1 MDTVAQQP
9 TLQTRRFCL
18 RPVRLSDLTRIEHY
32 ARDLRVASSTAR
44 IPHPLPPGLIAGFI
58 ERAMSPVREEDVWVM
73 DGSGHSEGRQEG
85 DEVMGVISLVRL
97 DRNQAEVGYWV
108 APPFWNT
115 HVASDAVQSLVAG
128 NPLGNDAM
136 FASVF
141 HDNPASAK
149 VVINAGFA
157 YLGDAETFC
166 LARDAV
172 VPTWTYSLK
181 LR

>member
-1 MDTVAQQP
+1 MNAINQQA
-9 TLQTRRFCL
+9 TLYTDRFAL
-18 RPVRLSDLTRIEHY
+18 RPVRMSDLTRIEHY
-32 ARDLRVASSTAR
+32 ASDSRLANSTAR
-44 IPHPLPPGLIAGFI
+44 IPHPLPPGVIAAFI
-58 ERAMSPVREEDVWVM
+58 NRGMAPDREEDVWVM
-73 DGSGHSEGRQEG
+73 DGGTENGR
-85 DEVMGVISLVRL
+85 EVMGVISLFRL
-97 DRNQAEVGYWV
+97 DRNQSEVGYWV

-115 HVASDAVQSLVAG
+115 HLASDAVQALVTG
-128 NPLGNDAM
+128 NPLKNDTM

-166 LARDAV
+166 LARGAT

>member
-1 MDTVAQQP
+1 MVELAHQP
-9 TLQTRRFCL
+9 TLQTDRFSL
-18 RPVRLSDLTRIEHY
+18 RPVRISDLTRIEHY
-32 ARDLRVASSTAR
+32 AADVRLAMNTSR
-44 IPHPLPPGLIAGFI
+44 IPHPLPPGVIGAFI
-58 ERAMSPVREEDVWVM
+58 ERSMAPDREEDVWVM
-73 DGSGHSEGRQEG
+73 DGGAEHGE
-85 DEVMGVISLVRL
+85 EVMGVISLVRL
-97 DRNQAEVGYWV
+97 DRNQSEVGYWV

-115 HVASDAVQSLVAG
+115 HLASDAVQALVTG
-128 NPLGNDAM
+128 NPLNNATM

-149 VVINAGFA
+149 VLTNAGFA

-166 LARDAV
+166 LARGAT

>member
-1 MDTVAQQP
+1 MKTATLQP
-9 TLQTRRFCL
+9 TLHTDRFCL
-18 RPVRLSDLTRIEHY
+18 RPVQRSDLTRIQHY
-32 ARDLRVASSTAR
+32 ASDIRVAASTAR
-44 IPHPLPPGLIAGFI
+44 IPHPLPPGAISAFI
-58 ERAMSPVREEDVWVM
+58 DRAMAPQREEEVWVM
-73 DGSGHSEGRQEG
+73 DGSSYPDGKQDGS
-85 DEVMGVISLVRL
+85 EVMGVITLSRL

-115 HVASDAVQSLVAG
+115 HVASDAVQALVAS

-166 LARDAV
+166 LARGAT
-172 VPTWTYSLK
+172 VPTWTYSLR

>member
-1 MDTVAQQP
+1 MEVLTQQP
-9 TLQTRRFCL
+9 TLKTPRFDL
-18 RPVRLSDLTRIEHY
+18 RPVRMSDLTLIEHY
-32 ARDLRVASSTAR
+32 AADSRLAMVTSRL
-44 IPHPLPPGLIAGFI
+44 PHPLPPGLIAGFI
-58 ERAMSPVREEDVWVM
+58 ERAMAPQRDEDVWVM
-73 DGSGHSEGRQEG
+73 DGTAHNDG
-85 DEVMGVISLVRL
+85 EVMGVLSLMRL
-97 DRNQAEVGYWV
+97 DRNQSEVTYWV

-115 HVASDAVQSLVAG
+115 HVASDAVQAIVAG
-128 NPLGNDAM
+128 NPLENDTM

-149 VVINAGFA
+149 VLTNAGFA

-166 LARDAV
+166 LARNAT

>member
-1 MDTVAQQP
+1 MAALLEQT
-9 TLQTRRFCL
+9 TLFTERFCL

-32 ARDLRVASSTAR
+32 AADIRLAMNTSR
-44 IPHPLPPGLIAGFI
+44 IPHPLPPGVIAAFI
-58 ERAMSPVREEDVWVM
+58 ERAMARDREEEVWVI
-73 DGSGHSEGRQEG
+73 DGGANHGE
-85 DEVMGVISLVRL
+85 EVMGVISLTKL
-97 DRNQAEVGYWV
+97 DRNQSEVGYWV

-115 HVASDAVQSLVAG
+115 HLASDAVQALVAG
-128 NPLGNDAM
+128 NPLNNDAM

-149 VVINAGFA
+149 VLTNAGFA
-157 YLGDAETFC
+157 YLGDAEIFC
-166 LARDAV
+166 LARGAT

>member
-1 MDTVAQQP
+1 MEILTQQP
-9 TLQTRRFCL
+9 ILQTPRFEL
-18 RPVRLSDLTRIEHY
+18 RPVRMSDLTLIEHY
-32 ARDLRVASSTAR
+32 AGDSRLAMRTPR
-44 IPHPLPPGLIAGFI
+44 LPHPLPPGLIAGFI
-58 ERAMSPVREEDVWVM
+58 ERAMADERDEDVWVM
-73 DGSGHSEGRQEG
+73 DGTAHNGG
-85 DEVMGVISLVRL
+85 EVMGVISLMRL
-97 DRNQAEVGYWV
+97 DRNQSEVGYWV

-115 HVASDAVQSLVAG
+115 HVASDAVTALTVG
-128 NPLGNDAM
+128 NPLENDTM

-149 VVINAGFA
+149 VLTNAGFA

-166 LARDAV
+166 LARNAT

>member
-1 MDTVAQQP
+1 MHVLTQQP
-9 TLQTRRFCL
+9 TLDTPRFSL
-18 RPVRLSDLTRIEHY
+18 RPVRMSDLTRIEHY
-32 ARDLRVASSTAR
+32 AADVRVAASTAR
-44 IPHPLPPGLIAGFI
+44 IPHPLPPGVIAGFI
-58 ERAMSPVREEDVWVM
+58 ERAMAPAREEEVWVM
-73 DGSGHSEGRQEG
+73 DGSTHPDGPQHG
-85 DEVMGVISLVRL
+85 DEVMGVISLIRL

-115 HVASDAVQSLVAG
+115 HVASDAVQALVTG
-128 NPLGNDAM
+128 NPLGNDAI

-166 LARDAV
+166 LARGAT
-172 VPTWTYSLK
+172 VPTWTYSLM